1 MKVCANLNNKTSVD
15 VVEKQI
21 LPENLDEGRASEEN
35 DVSSNETSE
44 CEDRL
49 ERGLFLVLSF
59 IIGLCIFGTMISI
72 AGVLYLKFHQSRG
85 HLTARENRNIV
96 EISSIRAPAAMSL
109 KFDQEIDPENETLIA
124 RESSLASPM
133 NPSTLSPSSLSPST
147 LSDLLDVIT
156 SPSSREAIEVTSPAS
171 EANMKTKAT
180 TTKVKTITT
189 TELTGGEK
197 DTKPMTSTSS
207 PAFVTV
213 KSQWTLE
220 RPPTAKQLFQT
231 VKQFFQ
237 FFRTGRYDIDRY

>member
-1 MKVCANLNNKTSVD
+1 MKVCANLSNKSSVD

-21 LPENLDEGRASEEN
+21 LPENLHENRASEES
-35 DVSSNETSE
+35 DVSSRETTE

-85 HLTARENRNIV
+85 HLTARENRNVV
-96 EISSIRAPAAMSL
+96 EISSIRAPAAMGL
-109 KFDQEIDPENETLIA
+109 KFEQEIDPENQTFIA
-124 RESSLASPM
+124 KESSISSSL
-133 NPSTLSPSSLSPST
+133 NPSTLSPSSLTPST

-156 SPSSREAIEVTSPAS
+156 SPSSREAIDVTSPAPDS
-171 EANMKTKAT
+171 NMKTKAT
-180 TTKVKTITT
+180 TTKVKTIMT
-189 TELTGGEK
+189 TESTAGEK
-197 DTKPMTSTSS
+197 EIKTMTSTSS

-213 KSQWTLE
+213 KSQWTME